1 MTQLIEVFIW
11 FNDQIV
17 TFIEDS
23 TFYESNTGICNLES
37 VYLALDDMALKDV
50 YDFYQRMEDEKVIL
64 SFKGEFSAELLTSI
78 LHIMES
84 KMIELSIPMQM
95 KKRVFNVLVECFQNL
110 YHHIDVAAAEA
121 PITGSKNAAI
131 VMVKYV
137 DEKILV
143 LTGNYIPKVST
154 DELKKKL
161 VLVNELDQ
169 QELKELYQQR
179 LLHNSVSKKGTA
191 GLGII
196 DIARKSKNELG
207 YEFIEVDDNYSF
219 FCLSIVIE

>member
-1 MTQLIEVFIW
+1 
-11 FNDQIV
+11 
-17 TFIEDS
+17 
-23 TFYESNTGICNLES
+23 
-37 VYLALDDMALKDV
+37 MALTDV
-50 YDFYQRMEDEKVIL
+50 YNYYRRMEDEQVIL

-110 YHHIDVAAAEA
+110 YHHIETDFGHNSLDSSMNSAL
-121 PITGSKNAAI
+121 

-137 DEKILV
+137 DRKIIV
-143 LTGNYIPKVST
+143 LTGNYIPVEST
-154 DELKKKL
+154 DDLKRKL
-161 VLVNELDQ
+161 ILVNELDEK
-169 QELKELYQQR
+169 ELRDLYQQR
-179 LLHNSVSKKGTA
+179 LLNNNVSQKGTA

-207 YEFIEVDDNYSF
+207 YEFIEVNDDYSF

>member
-1 MTQLIEVFIW
+1 
-11 FNDQIV
+11 
-17 TFIEDS
+17 
-23 TFYESNTGICNLES
+23 
-37 VYLALDDMALKDV
+37 MALTDV
-50 YDFYQRMEDEKVIL
+50 YKFYRRMEDEQVIL

-110 YHHIDVAAAEA
+110 YHHIDIASVDKPMDA
-121 PITGSKNAAI
+121 SKNSAL

-137 DEKILV
+137 DEKIMV
-143 LTGNYIPKVST
+143 LTGNYIPTAST
-154 DELKKKL
+154 DDLKRKL
-161 VLVNELDQ
+161 ILVNELDEK
-169 QELKELYQQR
+169 ELRELYQQR
-179 LLHNSVSKKGTA
+179 LLNNNVSQKGTA

-207 YEFIEVDDNYSF
+207 YEFVKVDDEYSF
-219 FCLSIVIE
+219 FSLRIVIE

>member
-1 MTQLIEVFIW
+1 
-11 FNDQIV
+11 
-17 TFIEDS
+17 
-23 TFYESNTGICNLES
+23 
-37 VYLALDDMALKDV
+37 MALTDV
-50 YDFYQRMEDEKVIL
+50 YNYYRRMEDEQVIL

-110 YHHIDVAAAEA
+110 YHHIDTA
-121 PITGSKNAAI
+121 PLDKTLDASKNSAL
-131 VMVKYV
+131 VMVKYI
-137 DEKILV
+137 DRKIMV
-143 LTGNYIPKVST
+143 LTGNYIPKEST
-154 DELKKKL
+154 SDLKRKL
-161 VLVNELDQ
+161 ILVNELDES
-169 QELKELYQQR
+169 ELRELYQQR
-179 LLHNSVSKKGTA
+179 LLNNSVSQKGTA

-207 YEFIEVDDNYSF
+207 YEFIEVNDEYSF

>member
-1 MTQLIEVFIW
+1 
-11 FNDQIV
+11 
-17 TFIEDS
+17 
-23 TFYESNTGICNLES
+23 
-37 VYLALDDMALKDV
+37 MALKDV

-78 LHIMES
+78 LHIMET

-110 YHHIDVAAAEA
+110 YHHIDIASANA
-121 PITGSKNAAI
+121 PLHGSRTAAI

-137 DEKILV
+137 DQKILV

-154 DELKKKL
+154 DELKRKL

-169 QELKELYQQR
+169 KELKELYQQR
-179 LLHNSVSKKGTA
+179 LLHNSVSHKGTA

>member
-1 MTQLIEVFIW
+1 
-11 FNDQIV
+11 
-17 TFIEDS
+17 
-23 TFYESNTGICNLES
+23 
-37 VYLALDDMALKDV
+37 MALTDV
-50 YDFYQRMEDEKVIL
+50 YNYYRRMEDEQVIL

-84 KMIELSIPMQM
+84 KMLELSIPMQM

-110 YHHIDVAAAEA
+110 YHHIESDSSDFQLDS
-121 PITGSKNAAI
+121 SKNSAL

-137 DEKILV
+137 DNKIMV
-143 LTGNYIPKVST
+143 LTGNYIPKGST
-154 DELKKKL
+154 DELKRKL
-161 VLVNELDQ
+161 ILVNELDEK
-169 QELKELYQQR
+169 ELRELYQQR
-179 LLHNSVSKKGTA
+179 LLNNSVSQKGTA

-207 YEFIEVDDNYSF
+207 YEFIEVNDDYSF

>member
-1 MTQLIEVFIW
+1 
-11 FNDQIV
+11 
-17 TFIEDS
+17 
-23 TFYESNTGICNLES
+23 
-37 VYLALDDMALKDV
+37 MALTDV
-50 YDFYQRMEDEKVIL
+50 YNYYRRMEDEQVIL

-84 KMIELSIPMQM
+84 KMLELSIPMQM

-110 YHHIDVAAAEA
+110 YHHIDKGYSDAPMDAA
-121 PITGSKNAAI
+121 KNSAL

-137 DEKILV
+137 DNKIMV

-154 DELKKKL
+154 HDLKQKL
-161 VLVNELDQ
+161 VLVNELDEK
-169 QELKELYQQR
+169 ELRELYQQR
-179 LLHNSVSKKGTA
+179 LLNNSVSQKGTA

-196 DIARKSKNELG
+196 DLARKSKNELG
-207 YEFIEVDDNYSF
+207 YEFVEVNDDYSF

>member
-1 MTQLIEVFIW
+1 
-11 FNDQIV
+11 
-17 TFIEDS
+17 
-23 TFYESNTGICNLES
+23 
-37 VYLALDDMALKDV
+37 MALTDV
-50 YDFYQRMEDEKVIL
+50 YNYYRRMEDEQVIL

-84 KMIELSIPMQM
+84 KMLELSIPMQM

-110 YHHIDVAAAEA
+110 YHHIDDA
-121 PITGSKNAAI
+121 PSETELDSTKNSAL

-137 DEKILV
+137 DNKIMV
-143 LTGNYIPKVST
+143 LTGNYIPKGST
-154 DELKKKL
+154 ADLKQKL
-161 VLVNELDQ
+161 VLVNELDER
-169 QELKELYQQR
+169 ELRELYQQR
-179 LLHNSVSKKGTA
+179 LLNNSVSQKGTA

-207 YEFIEVDDNYSF
+207 YEFIEVNDEYSF

>member
-1 MTQLIEVFIW
+1 MKIYKQ
-11 FNDQIV
+11 
-17 TFIEDS
+17 
-23 TFYESNTGICNLES
+23 ES
-37 VYLALDDMALKDV
+37 VYLIPNIMALTDV
-50 YDFYQRMEDEKVIL
+50 YNYYRRMEDEQVIL

-110 YHHIDVAAAEA
+110 YHHIDMA
-121 PITGSKNAAI
+121 PGDKPLDASKNSAL
-131 VMVKYV
+131 VMVKYI
-137 DEKILV
+137 DQKIMV
-143 LTGNYIPKVST
+143 LTGNYIPKGST
-154 DELKKKL
+154 NDLKRKL
-161 VLVNELDQ
+161 ILVNELDEK
-169 QELKELYQQR
+169 ELRELYQQR
-179 LLHNSVSKKGTA
+179 LLNNSVSQKGTA

-207 YEFIEVDDNYSF
+207 YEFIEVNDEYSF

>member
-1 MTQLIEVFIW
+1 
-11 FNDQIV
+11 
-17 TFIEDS
+17 
-23 TFYESNTGICNLES
+23 
-37 VYLALDDMALKDV
+37 MALTDV
-50 YDFYQRMEDEKVIL
+50 YNYYRRMEDEQVIL

-84 KMIELSIPMQM
+84 KMLELSIPMQM

-110 YHHIDVAAAEA
+110 YHHIDSDVSDASLSA
-121 PITGSKNAAI
+121 TKNSAL

-137 DEKILV
+137 DNKIMV
-143 LTGNYIPKVST
+143 LTGNYILKGST

-161 VLVNELDQ
+161 VLVNELDEK
-169 QELKELYQQR
+169 ELRELYQQR
-179 LLHNSVSKKGTA
+179 LLNNSVSQKGTA

-207 YEFIEVDDNYSF
+207 YEFIEVNDVYSF

>member
-1 MTQLIEVFIW
+1 MGLT
-11 FNDQIV
+11 
-17 TFIEDS
+17 
-23 TFYESNTGICNLES
+23 
-37 VYLALDDMALKDV
+37 DV
-50 YDFYQRMEDEKVIL
+50 YNYYQRMEDEQVIL

-84 KMIELSIPMQM
+84 KMFELSIPMQM

-110 YHHIDVAAAEA
+110 YHHIDMDGGDMPVGA
-121 PITGSKNAAI
+121 TKNSAL

-137 DEKILV
+137 EDKIIV
-143 LTGNYIPKVST
+143 LTGNYIPKAST
-154 DELKKKL
+154 QELKQKL
-161 VLVNELDQ
+161 TLVNELDQ
-169 QELKELYQQR
+169 RELKELYQQR
-179 LLHNSVSKKGTA
+179 LLNNTVSDKGTA

-207 YEFIEVDDNYSF
+207 YEFIEVNDEYSF

>member
-1 MTQLIEVFIW
+1 
-11 FNDQIV
+11 
-17 TFIEDS
+17 
-23 TFYESNTGICNLES
+23 
-37 VYLALDDMALKDV
+37 MALTDV
-50 YDFYQRMEDEKVIL
+50 YNYYRRMEDEQVIL

-84 KMIELSIPMQM
+84 KMLELSIPMQM

-110 YHHIDVAAAEA
+110 YHHIDKDYSDI
-121 PITGSKNAAI
+121 PIDATKNSAL

-137 DEKILV
+137 DNKIMV
-143 LTGNYIPKVST
+143 LTGNYIPKRST
-154 DELKKKL
+154 NDLKQKL
-161 VLVNELDQ
+161 VLVNELDEK
-169 QELKELYQQR
+169 ELRELYQQR
-179 LLHNSVSKKGTA
+179 LLNNSVSRKGTA

-207 YEFIEVDDNYSF
+207 YEFVEVNDDYSF

>member
-1 MTQLIEVFIW
+1 
-11 FNDQIV
+11 
-17 TFIEDS
+17 
-23 TFYESNTGICNLES
+23 
-37 VYLALDDMALKDV
+37 MALTDV
-50 YDFYQRMEDEKVIL
+50 YNYYRRMEDEQVIL

-110 YHHIDVAAAEA
+110 YHHIETSPMEDSLD
-121 PITGSKNAAI
+121 PSKDSAL

-137 DEKILV
+137 DRKIMV
-143 LTGNYIPKVST
+143 LTGNYIPKEST
-154 DELKKKL
+154 DDLKRKL
-161 VLVNELDQ
+161 VLVNELDEK
-169 QELKELYQQR
+169 ELRELYQQR
-179 LLHNSVSKKGTA
+179 LLNNSVSQKGTA

-207 YEFIEVDDNYSF
+207 YEFIEVNDDYSF

>member
-1 MTQLIEVFIW
+1 
-11 FNDQIV
+11 
-17 TFIEDS
+17 
-23 TFYESNTGICNLES
+23 
-37 VYLALDDMALKDV
+37 MALTDV
-50 YDFYQRMEDEKVIL
+50 YNFYRRMEDEHVIL

-110 YHHIDVAAAEA
+110 YHHIDKNSPDKILAA
-121 PITGSKNAAI
+121 SKSSAL

-137 DEKILV
+137 DQKIMI
-143 LTGNYIPKVST
+143 LTGNYIPKDST
-154 DELKKKL
+154 EELKRKL
-161 VLVNELDQ
+161 ILVNELDEK
-169 QELKELYQQR
+169 ELRELYQQR
-179 LLHNSVSKKGTA
+179 LLNNSVSQKGTA

-207 YEFIEVDDNYSF
+207 YEFIKVNDAYSF
-219 FCLSIVIE
+219 FCLSIVIN

>member
-1 MTQLIEVFIW
+1 
-11 FNDQIV
+11 
-17 TFIEDS
+17 
-23 TFYESNTGICNLES
+23 
-37 VYLALDDMALKDV
+37 MALADV
-50 YDFYQRMEDEKVIL
+50 YNFYRRMEDEQVIL

-110 YHHIDVAAAEA
+110 YHHIDKSALEKVMDS
-121 PITGSKNAAI
+121 SKNSAL

-137 DEKILV
+137 DQKIIV
-143 LTGNYIPKVST
+143 LTGNYIPREST
-154 DELKKKL
+154 EDLQRKL
-161 VLVNELDQ
+161 ILVNELDEK
-169 QELKELYQQR
+169 ELRELYQQR
-179 LLHNSVSKKGTA
+179 LLNNSVSQKGTA

-207 YEFIEVDDNYSF
+207 YEFIEVDHDFSF